1 MSSCRRPLRNSRKRS
16 ATIEMTSNGHD
27 QRQRR
32 PVALALVPTLAPRL
46 RALGTLFT
54 VVSVKGTTMRQT
66 SFLLA
71 LLLGLASAAQ
81 DKAVTPP
88 LTRML
93 FVMDASNSMN
103 AFWGNQPKIN
113 TARELLLNALKELEG
128 QPDLELA
135 LRLYGHQTPIQ
146 PGKQDCDDT
155 RLEVPF
161 SGNSIPAMKSTLQS
175 VRCLGTTPIAR
186 SLERAAGDF
195 PPLDPKDT
203 RKVRNVIILITDG
216 IEACDE
222 DPCAVSRALQAKGIT
237 LKPFV
242 IGVGL
247 DDTQKYALQ
256 CVGNYF
262 DASTPELFEH
272 VLKVVVT
279 QALNSTTAQISLM
292 TADGRPT
299 ETDVPVTLYDQRTGK
314 VIEHLMHTMNDR
326 GIPDTLRIDPIYTYR
341 VVAHTVPPSMRNDVV
356 VKPGVHTVIAVDAG
370 TGLLHIKS
378 GNGPSDGTMVQAIV
392 RRSGEGG
399 TLIAQEVGST
409 QRLRTGTYDL
419 EVLTLPRLMIPDV
432 RIDQSKT
439 TEIAVPRSGVLNILP
454 STPGPGAIFAKK
466 DGQLEWVAD
475 LDPNAVRS
483 QYRLLPGTYEVIYR
497 SRSARRTELSLKK
510 DVTIESGRSS
520 TINF

>member
-1 MSSCRRPLRNSRKRS
+1 MRIIIPYL
-16 ATIEMTSNGHD
+16 
-27 QRQRR
+27 
-32 PVALALVPTLAPRL
+32 LAW
-46 RALGTLFT
+46 
-54 VVSVKGTTMRQT
+54 VVSQP
-66 SFLLA
+66 LQ
-71 LLLGLASAAQ
+71 AQ
-81 DKAVTPP
+81 DAQPP

-103 AFWGNQPKIN
+103 AFWGNQPKIT
-113 TARELLLNALKELEG
+113 TARELLLNSLKELEG

-135 LRLYGHQTPIQ
+135 LRLYGHQTPIA

-161 SGNSIPAMKSTLQS
+161 SANSIPAMRSTLQS

-195 PPLDPKDT
+195 PPSTINDT
-203 RKVRNVIILITDG
+203 RRIRNVIILITDG

-222 DPCAVSRALQAKGIT
+222 DPCAVSRALQAKGIV

-247 DDTQKYALQ
+247 DETQKFGLQ

-292 TADGRPT
+292 TADGQPT
-299 ETDVPVTLYDQRTGK
+299 ETDVPVTLLDQRTGK
-314 VIEHLMHTMNDR
+314 VIEHLMHTMNER
-326 GIPDTLRIDPIYTYR
+326 GIPDTLRIDPIYTYT
-341 VVAHTVPPSMRNDVV
+341 VVAHTVPPSIREE
-356 VKPGVHTVIAVDAG
+356 VKVRPGVHTVIAVDAG
-370 TGLLHIKS
+370 TGLLNLKS
-378 GNGPSDGTMVQAIV
+378 GTGPGDGIPIQAIV
-392 RRSGEGG
+392 RRSGEGS

-409 QRLRTGTYDL
+409 QRLRTGLYDL
-419 EVLTLPRLMIPDV
+419 EVLTLPRLLIPNV
-432 RIDQSKT
+432 RIEQGRT
-439 TEIAVPRSGVLNILP
+439 TDIVVPRSGVLNILP
-454 STPGPGAIFAKK
+454 STTGPAAIFQERE
-466 DGQLEWVAD
+466 GQLEWVTD
-475 LDPNAVRS
+475 IDPNAIRA
-483 QYRLLPGTYEVIYR
+483 QFRLLPGEYEVIYR
-497 SRSARRTELSLKK
+497 SRSARRTELTLRKE
-510 DVTIESGRSS
+510 VTIESGRSA

>member
-1 MSSCRRPLRNSRKRS
+1 MRRS
-16 ATIEMTSNGHD
+16 I
-27 QRQRR
+27 
-32 PVALALVPTLAPRL
+32 
-46 RALGTLFT
+46 
-54 VVSVKGTTMRQT
+54 
-66 SFLLA
+66 LA
-71 LLLGLASAAQ
+71 LLLVATSLLTVAQ
-81 DKAVTPP
+81 DPRPP

-113 TARELLLNALKELEG
+113 TARELLLRSLKELEG

-135 LRLYGHQTPIQ
+135 LRLYGHQTPIA

-161 SGNSIPAMKSTLQS
+161 SGNSMPAIRSTLQG

-186 SLERAAGDF
+186 SLERAADDF
-195 PPLDPKDT
+195 PPITFNDT
-203 RKVRNVIILITDG
+203 RKIRNIIILITDG

-222 DPCAVSRALQAKGIT
+222 DPCAVSRALQAKGIV

-247 DDTQKYALQ
+247 DESQKYALQ

-262 DASTPELFEH
+262 DASTPELFEQ

-292 TADGRPT
+292 TTDGKPT
-299 ETDVPVTLYDQRTGK
+299 ETDVAVSLYDQRTGK
-314 VIEHLMHTMNDR
+314 LIDHLMHTMNDR
-326 GIPDTLRIDPIYTYR
+326 GVPDTLRIDPIYTYQ
-341 VVAHTVPPSMRNDVV
+341 VVAHTVPPSIRNDVKV
-356 VKPGVHTVIAVDAG
+356 RPGVHTVIAVDAG
-370 TGLLHIKS
+370 TGLLNIRS
-378 GNGPSDGTMVQAIV
+378 GSGPSDGNLVQAIV
-392 RRSGEGG
+392 RRSGDTG

-409 QRLRTGTYDL
+409 QRLRTGVYDL
-419 EVLTLPRLMIPDV
+419 EVLTLPRLLIPDV
-432 RIDQSKT
+432 HIDQGRT
-439 TEIAVPRSGVLNILP
+439 TEIAVPRSGVLNVLP
-454 STPGPGAIFAKK
+454 STPGPAAVFQKR

-475 LDPNAVRS
+475 IDPNALRA
-483 QYRLLPGTYEVIYR
+483 QLRLLPGEYQVIYR
-497 SRSARRTELSLKK
+497 SRAARRTELTQRK
-510 DVTIESGRSS
+510 DITIESGRSA

>member
-1 MSSCRRPLRNSRKRS
+1 MRWGPVLRSTHK
-16 ATIEMTSNGHD
+16 A
-27 QRQRR
+27 
-32 PVALALVPTLAPRL
+32 
-46 RALGTLFT
+46 GTLFT
-54 VVSVKGTTMRQT
+54 VLSGDHLTMRAANT
-66 SFLLA
+66 LLV
-71 LLLGLASAAQ
+71 LLLMSGGPILAQEQAPQ
-81 DKAVTPP
+81 PP

-113 TARELLLNALKELEG
+113 TARELLLNSLKELED

-135 LRLYGHQTPIQ
+135 LRLYGHQTPIA

-161 SGNSIPAMKSTLQS
+161 STTSIPAMQNTLRS

-195 PPLDPKDT
+195 PPITFNDT
-203 RKVRNVIILITDG
+203 RKMRNVIILITDG

-222 DPCAVSRALQAKGIT
+222 DPCAVSRALQAKGIV

-247 DDTQKYALQ
+247 DDAQKYALQ

-292 TADGRPT
+292 TADGQPT

-314 VIEHLMHTMNDR
+314 IIEHLMHTMNDR
-326 GIPDTLRIDPIYTYR
+326 GIPDTLRIDPIYTYK
-341 VVAHTVPPSMRNDVV
+341 VVAHTVPPSVRTDVV

-370 TGLLHIKS
+370 TGVLHVKS
-378 GNGPSDGTMVQAIV
+378 GSGPGDGIPIQAIV
-392 RRSGEGG
+392 RRSGEGS
-399 TLIAQEVGST
+399 TLIAQEVGNT
-409 QRLRTGTYDL
+409 QRLRTGVYDL

-432 RIDQSKT
+432 RIEQGRT
-439 TEIAVPRSGVLNILP
+439 TDIAVPRPGVLNILP

-475 LDPNAVRS
+475 LDANAVRG
-483 QYRLLPGTYEVIYR
+483 QFRLLPGTYEVIYR
-497 SRSARRTELSLKK
+497 SRSARRTELTLKK
-510 DVTIESGRSS
+510 DVTIESGRSV

>member
-1 MSSCRRPLRNSRKRS
+1 MPHRVTSPFRS
-16 ATIEMTSNGHD
+16 LAKSFLYA
-27 QRQRR
+27 
-32 PVALALVPTLAPRL
+32 ALALCAGVVLLPRTLHAQAQAP
-46 RALGTLFT
+46 
-54 VVSVKGTTMRQT
+54 Q
-66 SFLLA
+66 
-71 LLLGLASAAQ
+71 
-81 DKAVTPP
+81 PP

-113 TARELLLNALKELEG
+113 TARELLLKSLKELEG

-161 SGNSIPAMKSTLQS
+161 SPNSIPGMRATLQS

-186 SLERAAGDF
+186 SLEKAAGDF
-195 PPLDPKDT
+195 PVITTKPGE

-222 DPCAVSRALQAKGIT
+222 DPCAVSRALQAKGIV

-247 DDTQKYALQ
+247 EENQKYSLQ

-292 TADGRPT
+292 TDDGKAT
-299 ETDVPVTLYDQRTGK
+299 ETDVPVTLYDQKTGQ
-314 VIEHLMHTMNDR
+314 VRYHMVHTMNQQ
-326 GIPDTLRIDPIYTYR
+326 GLPDTLSIDPIFTYK
-341 VVAHTVPPSMRNDVV
+341 VVVHTLPPSVRENVV
-356 VKPGVHTVIAVDAG
+356 VKPGVHNVIGVDAG
-370 TGLLHIKS
+370 MGSLQLQV
-378 GNGPSDGTMVQAIV
+378 GNGPPDAQSIACIV
-392 RRSGEGG
+392 RRNGDLNTVHAQDLG
-399 TLIAQEVGST
+399 TT
-409 QRLRTGTYDL
+409 QRYRTGVYDL
-419 EVLTLPRLMIPDV
+419 EVLTLPRLMIPNV
-432 RIDQSKT
+432 RIEQSQVT
-439 TEIAVPRSGVLNILP
+439 PIVVPRSGVLNVLP
-454 STPGPGAIFAKK
+454 SLTGDGAVFVKNG
-466 DGQLEWVAD
+466 DQLEWVAD
-475 LDPNAVRS
+475 LDPTTLRS
-483 QYRLLPGTYEVIYR
+483 QFRLLPGQYQVTYR
-497 SRSARRTELSLKK
+497 SRSARRTEFTLTK
-510 DVTIESGRSS
+510 DVTIESGRSA
-520 TINF
+520 TVNF

>member
-1 MSSCRRPLRNSRKRS
+1 MRIIIPYL
-16 ATIEMTSNGHD
+16 
-27 QRQRR
+27 
-32 PVALALVPTLAPRL
+32 LAW
-46 RALGTLFT
+46 
-54 VVSVKGTTMRQT
+54 VVSQP
-66 SFLLA
+66 LQ
-71 LLLGLASAAQ
+71 AQ
-81 DKAVTPP
+81 DAQPP

-103 AFWGNQPKIN
+103 AFWGNQPKIT
-113 TARELLLNALKELEG
+113 TARELLLNSLKELEG

-135 LRLYGHQTPIQ
+135 LRLYGHQTPIA

-161 SGNSIPAMKSTLQS
+161 SANSIPAMRSTLQS

-195 PPLDPKDT
+195 PPSTINDT
-203 RKVRNVIILITDG
+203 RRIRNVIILITDG

-222 DPCAVSRALQAKGIT
+222 DPCAVSRALQAKGIV

-247 DDTQKYALQ
+247 DETQKFGLQ

-292 TADGRPT
+292 TADGQPT
-299 ETDVPVTLYDQRTGK
+299 ETDVPVTLLDQRTGK
-314 VIEHLMHTMNDR
+314 VIEHLMHTMNER
-326 GIPDTLRIDPIYTYR
+326 GIPDTLRMDPIYTYT
-341 VVAHTVPPSMRNDVV
+341 VVAHTVPPSIREE
-356 VKPGVHTVIAVDAG
+356 VKVRPGVHTVIAVDAG
-370 TGLLHIKS
+370 TGLLNLKS
-378 GNGPSDGTMVQAIV
+378 GTGPGDGIPIQAIV
-392 RRSGEGG
+392 RRSGEGS

-409 QRLRTGTYDL
+409 QRLRTGLYDL
-419 EVLTLPRLMIPDV
+419 EVLTLPRLLIPNV
-432 RIDQSKT
+432 RIEQGRT
-439 TEIAVPRSGVLNILP
+439 TDIVVPRSGVLNILP
-454 STPGPGAIFAKK
+454 STTGPAAIFQERE
-466 DGQLEWVAD
+466 GRLEWVTD
-475 LDPNAVRS
+475 IDPNAIRA
-483 QYRLLPGTYEVIYR
+483 QFRLLPGEYEVIYR
-497 SRSARRTELSLKK
+497 SRSARRTELTLRKE
-510 DVTIESGRSS
+510 VTIESGRSA